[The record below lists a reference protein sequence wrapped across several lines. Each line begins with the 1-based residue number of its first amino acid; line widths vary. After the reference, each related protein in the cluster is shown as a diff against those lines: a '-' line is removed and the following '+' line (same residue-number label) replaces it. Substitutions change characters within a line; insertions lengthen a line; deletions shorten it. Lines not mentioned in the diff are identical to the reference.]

1 MSKKIIDKIKQGL
14 REFGLTTFAVDNRT
28 SVFVLTFM
36 IMVFGISMYN
46 SMPKEAYPEISM
58 PKIFINTVYP
68 GNSAKDIENLVT
80 RPIEK
85 ELAGIS
91 EIKEL
96 NSSSAQD
103 FSLIIADFETDINV
117 EDAMRKIKDAVD
129 KAKAELPNDLP
140 SDPDISDFNFS
151 EMPVMSVNISGD
163 YPNEQ
168 LRNYAE
174 FLQDKIEDIGEI
186 QAVNLKGALD
196 REMKIEVDLP
206 RMEAM
211 QVSFMDIEN
220 AVRSEN
226 MNMSGGEIL
235 TNGFRRSI
243 RVLGEFQNAE
253 ELENMIV
260 KNENNAPIFL
270 RDIASVSFGNKDKTS
285 IARSNKL
292 PVISLDVIKR
302 SGENLLEASDRI
314 KLEVDLAVKEVF
326 PKDIKV
332 SIFNDLS
339 TQTRLM
345 VSNLEN
351 SIISGVILV
360 VLVLLFFLGL
370 RNAMFVGLAIPL
382 SMLMGIMIMNIVGFT
397 MNMVVLFSLILALGM
412 LVDNAIVVVENIY
425 NYMQEGYSGIDAAKH
440 GTGEVALPIIAST
453 LTTLAAFVPLAF
465 WPGLMGSFMGYLPK
479 TLIIVLS
486 SSLFVAL
493 VINPVLTS
501 VFMKVDEKADN
512 DNVRA
517 RKVKNILIG
526 SSIMFALAALFH
538 FIGIEKLDSTQT
550 VGVNNSK
557 INFHAFRNLLVM
569 AAGITLTNFFLLRPL
584 SFSFQNSVLPKLEN
598 GYNWFIGKVLNKF
611 TPILVFMGTIGLLI
625 FSSVLL
631 GINMPKLI
639 PFPEADPLY
648 VNAFIEL
655 PMGKDIEVTNQILT
669 ELEEKVEVA
678 MEKYEP
684 IIEASLLQIG
694 ENTSDPNAGPSFG
707 TSPHKARITVSFV
720 PSQDRG
726 ELSTVDAMSDIRKAV
741 QGVPGIQIVVDREQ
755 SGPPQGKPV
764 DIQLTGENVDTLAQ
778 LSENLIAFIKS
789 KNIPGIEELKASV
802 KIGKPEM
809 EISIDRE
816 AARTYQI
823 STFNIADA
831 IRTSVFGKEVSKF
844 KVGEDEYPINLRLAE
859 KYRYQKENILNQRI
873 TFRNPANGRIAQVP
887 ISTVADIQ
895 FTSSYDL
902 INRKDQ
908 ERNIG
913 ITSNILDGYNG
924 DEIVQDLKTLLEDYP
939 MPLGYQYAFGG
950 QQEEM
955 AKEMA
960 FLSGAFSVALFAIFL
975 ILVAQFNSV
984 ISPFIIILSVVFST
998 IGVFFGYVSSGMDIV
1013 VVMTGVGIIS
1023 LAGIVVNNAI
1033 VLVDYI
1039 NLVVKRKREDL
1050 GFEKMSQLTKE
1061 QIKEAIIE
1069 GGGRR
1074 LRPVLLTAIT
1084 TVLGLIPLAIGLNIN
1099 FFTLISELDPQ
1110 FFVGG
1115 DNAQFW
1121 GTMAWT
1127 VIYGLVFATF
1137 LTLVVVPVMY
1147 WLAYRGLMLIK
1158 RK

>member
-1 MSKKIIDKIKQGL
+1 MSNKIIDKIKQGL

-28 SVFVLTFM
+28 SIFVLTFM
-36 IMVFGISMYN
+36 IMVFGVSMYN

-58 PKIFINTVYP
+58 PNIFINTVYP

-85 ELAGIS
+85 ELGGIS

-96 NSSSAQD
+96 TSSSAQD
-103 FSLIIADFETDINV
+103 FSIIIAEFGMDVNV
-117 EDAMRKIKDAVD
+117 DEAMRKVKDAVD

-140 SDPDISDFNFS
+140 SEPDVSDFNFS
-151 EMPVMSVNISGD
+151 EMPVMSVNISGN

-174 FLQDKIEDIGEI
+174 YLEEKIEDIKEI
-186 QAVNLKGALD
+186 QAVDLKGALD
-196 REMKIEVDLP
+196 REVKIEVDLP

-220 AVRSEN
+220 AVKSEN

-243 RVLGEFQNAE
+243 RVLGEFQSAK
-253 ELENMIV
+253 ELEDMIV

-270 RDIASVSFGNKDKTS
+270 RDIASVSFGDKEKTS
-285 IARSNKL
+285 IARSDKL

-302 SGENLLEASDRI
+302 SGENLLEASDKI
-314 KLEVDLAVKEVF
+314 KEEVELAVKEVF

-382 SMLMGIMIMNIVGFT
+382 SMLMGIMIMNIMGFT

-501 VFMKVDEKADN
+501 VFMKIDEKAD
-512 DNVRA
+512 DANVRA
-517 RKVKNILIG
+517 RKVRNILLGAFSMLMI
-526 SSIMFALAALFH
+526 AAAGH
-538 FIGIEKLDSTQT
+538 FSETFW
-550 VGVNNSK
+550 V
-557 INFHAFRNLLVM
+557 RNLFAI
-569 AAGITLTNFFLLRPL
+569 AAGITLLNFFVLRPL
-584 SFSFQNSVLPKLEN
+584 SFGFQNSVLPKLED
-598 GYNWFIGKVLNKF
+598 GYNWFIGKVLHKF
-611 TPILVFMGTIGLLI
+611 VPVFIFIGTFALLI
-625 FSSVLL
+625 FANVLL
-631 GINMPKLI
+631 QENMPDVKN
-639 PFPEADPLY
+639 FPEADPLY
-648 VNAFIEL
+648 VNAFVEL
-655 PMGKDIEVTNQILT
+655 PMGKDIEVTNQVLT
-669 ELEEKVEVA
+669 ELEEKVNAA

-707 TSPHKARITVSFV
+707 TSPHKARITVSFI

-726 ELSTVDAMSDIRKAV
+726 ELSTVEAMSDIRKAV

-764 DIQLTGENVDTLAQ
+764 DIQLTGDNVDTLAQ
-778 LSENLIAFIKS
+778 LSEDVIAFIRS

-844 KVGEDEYPINLRLAE
+844 KDGEDEYPINLRLAE
-859 KYRYQKENILNQRI
+859 EYRYDKEDILNQRI
-873 TFRNPANGRIAQVP
+873 TFRNPANGQIAQVP
-887 ISTVADIQ
+887 ISTVADIK

-924 DEIVQDLKTLLEDYP
+924 NEIVEDLKIILEDYP
-939 MPLGYQYAFGG
+939 MPAGYQYAFGG
-950 QQEEM
+950 EQEEM
-955 AKEMA
+955 AEQME
-960 FLSGAFSVALFAIFL
+960 FLSSAFSVALFAIFL
-975 ILVAQFNSV
+975 ILVAQFNSIV
-984 ISPFIIILSVVFST
+984 SPFIIILSVVFST
-998 IGVFFGYVSSGMDIV
+998 IGVFLGYVGSGMDLVI
-1013 VVMTGVGIIS
+1013 VMTGVGIIS

-1039 NLVVKRKREDL
+1039 NLVIKRKREEL
-1050 GFEKMSQLTKE
+1050 GFTKMSQLTKE
-1061 QIKEAIIE
+1061 QVKDAIIE

-1099 FFTLISELDPQ
+1099 FFTLISDLDPQ
-1110 FFVGG
+1110 YFVGG

-1147 WLAYRGLMLIK
+1147 WLAYRGMALL

>member
-1 MSKKIIDKIKQGL
+1 MSNKIIDKIKQGL

-58 PKIFINTVYP
+58 PNIFINTVYP

-85 ELAGIS
+85 ELGGIS

-96 NSSSAQD
+96 TSSSAQD
-103 FSLIIADFETDINV
+103 FSIIIAEFDMDVDVDE
-117 EDAMRKIKDAVD
+117 AMRKVKDAVD
-129 KAKAELPNDLP
+129 KAKVELPNDLP
-140 SDPDISDFNFS
+140 SEPDVSDFNFS
-151 EMPVMSVNISGD
+151 EMPVMSVNISGN

-174 FLQDKIEDIGEI
+174 YLEDKIEDLKEI
-186 QAVNLKGALD
+186 QAVDLKGALD
-196 REMKIEVDLP
+196 REVKIEVDLP

-226 MNMSGGEIL
+226 MNMSGGELL

-243 RVLGEFQNAE
+243 RVLGEFQNVKE
-253 ELENMIV
+253 IENMIV
-260 KNENNAPIFL
+260 KNEKNAPIFL
-270 RDIASVSFGNKDKTS
+270 RDIASVSFGDKEKTS
-285 IARSNKL
+285 IARSDKL

-302 SGENLLEASDRI
+302 SGENLLEASDKI
-314 KLEVDLAVKEVF
+314 KAEVELAVNEVF

-339 TQTRLM
+339 NQTRDM

-382 SMLMGIMIMNIVGFT
+382 SMLMGIMIMNIMGFT

-425 NYMQEGYSGIDAAKH
+425 NYMQEGYSGIEAAKH

-501 VFMKVDEKADN
+501 VFMKVDEKTDDPA
-512 DNVRA
+512 VRS
-517 RKVKNILIG
+517 RKVRNILMG
-526 SSIMFALAALFH
+526 AAGMLVFATIFH
-538 FIGIEKLDSTQT
+538 FLGLE
-550 VGVNNSK
+550 NSDTK
-557 INFHAFRNLLVM
+557 IVVEVAESKFNFHALRNILVIT
-569 AAGITLTNFFLLRPL
+569 AGITLLNFFALRPM
-584 SFSFQNSVLPKLEN
+584 SFSFQNAVLPALER
-598 GYNWFIGKVLNKF
+598 GYNWFIGIVLKGF
-611 TPILVFMGTIGLLI
+611 APIIIFIGTFFLLI
-625 FSSVLL
+625 FAMMLL
-631 GINMPKLI
+631 GNNMPKVEL
-639 PFPEADPLY
+639 FPEADPLY

-655 PMGKDIEVTNQILT
+655 PMGKDIEVTNEILT
-669 ELEEKVEVA
+669 DLEEKVGKA

-707 TSPHKARITVSFV
+707 TSPHKARITVSFI
-720 PSQDRG
+720 PSKDRG
-726 ELSTVDAMSDIRKAV
+726 ELSTVEAMSDIRKAV

-755 SGPPQGKPV
+755 SGPPQGKPI
-764 DIQLTGENVDTLAQ
+764 DIQLTGDNVDTLAQ
-778 LSENLIAFIKS
+778 LSEDLIAFIKS

-859 KYRYQKENILNQRI
+859 QYRYDKEDILNQRI
-873 TFRNPANGRIAQVP
+873 TFRNPANGQIAQVP
-887 ISTVADIQ
+887 ISTVADIK

-913 ITSNILDGYNG
+913 ITSNVLDGYNG
-924 DEIVQDLKTLLEDYP
+924 NEIVEDLKILLDEYP
-939 MPLGYQYAFGG
+939 MPVGYQYAFGG
-950 QQEEM
+950 EQEEM
-955 AKEMA
+955 AEQFA
-960 FLSGAFSVALFAIFL
+960 FLSSAFSVALFAIFL
-975 ILVAQFNSV
+975 ILVAQFNSIV
-984 ISPFIIILSVVFST
+984 SPFIIILSVVFST
-998 IGVFFGYVSSGMDIV
+998 IGVFLGYVGSGMDLV

-1039 NLVVKRKREDL
+1039 NLVIKRKREAL

-1061 QIKEAIIE
+1061 QVKEAIIE

-1110 FFVGG
+1110 YFVGG

-1147 WLAYRGLMLIK
+1147 WLAYRALMLI
-1158 RK
+1158 RRG

>member
-1 MSKKIIDKIKQGL
+1 MSNNIIKKIKDGL

-36 IMVFGISMYN
+36 VMIFGVSMYN

-58 PKIFINTVYP
+58 PNIFVNTVYP
-68 GNSAKDIENLVT
+68 GNSAKDIENLIT

-85 ELAGIS
+85 ELGGIS

-96 NSSSAQD
+96 TSSSAQD
-103 FSLIIADFETDINV
+103 FSIIIAEFEMDV
-117 EDAMRKIKDAVD
+117 DVDEAMRKVKDAVD
-129 KAKAELPNDLP
+129 KAKVELPNDLP
-140 SDPDISDFNFS
+140 SEPDVSDFNFS

-174 FLQDKIEDIGEI
+174 YLEEKIEEIKEI
-186 QAVNLKGALD
+186 QAVDLKGALD
-196 REMKIEVDLP
+196 REVKIEVDLP

-226 MNMSGGEIL
+226 MNMSGGELL

-243 RVLGEFQNAE
+243 RVLGEFKSAK
-253 ELENMIV
+253 ELEDMIV

-270 RDIASVSFGNKDKTS
+270 RDIASVSFGNKEKTS
-285 IARSNKL
+285 IARSDKL

-302 SGENLLEASDRI
+302 SGENLLEASDKI
-314 KLEVDLAVKEVF
+314 KAEVDLAIKEVF
-326 PKDIKV
+326 PKDVKV

-382 SMLMGIMIMNIVGFT
+382 SMLMGIMIMNIMGFT

-425 NYMQEGYSGIDAAKH
+425 NYMQEGYSGIEAAKH

-501 VFMKVDEKADN
+501 VFMKVDKPVSDT
-512 DNVRA
+512 DVRK
-517 RKVKNILIG
+517 RKVRNILIG
-526 SSIMFALAALFH
+526 ALIMVGIATLGH
-538 FIGIEKLDSTQT
+538 FSQIFWL
-550 VGVNNSK
+550 
-557 INFHAFRNLLVM
+557 RNLL
-569 AAGITLTNFFLLRPL
+569 GITAIITLVNFFALRPM
-584 SFSFQNSVLPKLEN
+584 SFGFQNTVLPRLEEA
-598 GYNWFIGKVLNKF
+598 YNWFIEKVLHKYV
-611 TPILVFMGTIGLLI
+611 PIFIFAGTFALLIFAIGLL
-625 FSSVLL
+625 
-631 GINMPKLI
+631 GNNMPKVEL
-639 PFPEADPLY
+639 FPEADPLY

-669 ELEEKVEVA
+669 ELEEKVSKS

-707 TSPHKARITVSFV
+707 TSPHKARITVSFI

-726 ELSTVDAMSDIRKAV
+726 DLSTVDAMNDIRKAV

-755 SGPPQGKPV
+755 SGPPQGKPI
-764 DIQLTGENVDTLAQ
+764 DIQLTGDNVDSLAQ
-778 LSENLIAFIKS
+778 LSENLIAFIKN

-859 KYRYQKENILNQRI
+859 KYRYDKEDILNQRI

-887 ISTVADIQ
+887 ISTVADIK

-902 INRKDQ
+902 INRTDQ

-913 ITSNILDGYNG
+913 ITSNVLDGYNG
-924 DEIVQDLKTLLEDYP
+924 NEIVEDLKILLEDFP
-939 MPLGYQYAFGG
+939 MPVGYKYEFGG
-950 QQEEM
+950 EQEEM
-955 AKEMA
+955 AEQFA
-960 FLSGAFSVALFAIFL
+960 FLSSAFSVALFAIFL
-975 ILVAQFNSV
+975 ILVAQFNSIV
-984 ISPFIIILSVVFST
+984 SPFIIILSVVFST
-998 IGVFFGYVSSGMDIV
+998 IGVFLGYVGSGMDLV

-1039 NLVVKRKREDL
+1039 NLVIDRKLQEL
-1050 GFEKMSQLTKE
+1050 ELKKLHELTRI
-1061 QIKEAIIE
+1061 QVKEAIIE

-1099 FFTLISELDPQ
+1099 FFTLISDLDPQ
-1110 FFVGG
+1110 YFVGG

-1147 WLAYRGLMLIK
+1147 WLAYRGLMLI
-1158 RK
+1158 RKI

>member
-1 MSKKIIDKIKQGL
+1 MSNKIVDKAKKGL

-28 SVFVLTFM
+28 SVFVLTL
-36 IMVFGISMYN
+36 MVMFFGVSMYN
-46 SMPKEAYPEISM
+46 SMPKEAYPEISL
-58 PKIFINTVYP
+58 PNIFINTVYP

-85 ELAGIS
+85 ELGGIS

-96 NSSSAQD
+96 TSSSAQD
-103 FSLIIADFETDINV
+103 FSIIIAEFEMDIDV
-117 EDAMRKIKDAVD
+117 DDALRKVKDAVD

-140 SDPDISDFNFS
+140 SEPDVSDFNFS

-174 FLQDKIEDIGEI
+174 YLEEKIEDIKEI
-186 QAVNLKGALD
+186 QAVDLKGALD
-196 REMKIEVDLP
+196 REVKIEVDLP

-220 AVRSEN
+220 AVKSEN

-243 RVLGEFQNAE
+243 RVLGEFQSAK

-285 IARSNKL
+285 IARSDKL

-302 SGENLLEASDRI
+302 SGENLLVASDKI
-314 KLEVDLAVKEVF
+314 KAEVDLAIKNVF

-332 SIFNDLS
+332 SIFNDMS
-339 TQTRLM
+339 NQTRDM

-382 SMLMGIMIMNIVGFT
+382 SMLMGIMIMNIMGFT

-425 NYMQEGYSGIDAAKH
+425 NYMQEGYSGIEAAKY
-440 GTGEVALPIIAST
+440 GTGEVALPIIVST

-501 VFMKVDEKADN
+501 VFMKVDVATNDAD
-512 DNVRA
+512 VRQ
-517 RKVKNILIG
+517 RKVRNILLGAVIMLIIAAIG
-526 SSIMFALAALFH
+526 HFSQTFWVRNLFGIATVITLVNFFAL
-538 FIGIEKLDSTQT
+538 
-550 VGVNNSK
+550 
-557 INFHAFRNLLVM
+557 
-569 AAGITLTNFFLLRPL
+569 RPM
-584 SFSFQNSVLPKLEN
+584 SFGFQNTVLPALER
-598 GYNWFIGKVLNKF
+598 GYNWSIGKVLQGF
-611 TPILVFMGTIGLLI
+611 VPIVIFIGTFMLLI
-625 FSSVLL
+625 FAGKLL
-631 GINMPKLI
+631 GDNMPKVEL
-639 PFPEADPLY
+639 FPEADPLY

-655 PMGKDIEVTNQILT
+655 PMGKDIEVTNEVLT
-669 ELEEKVEVA
+669 ELEAKVSKA

-707 TSPHKARITVSFV
+707 NSPHKARITISFI
-720 PSQDRG
+720 PSKDRG
-726 ELSTVDAMSDIRKAV
+726 ELSSVEAMNDIRKAV

-755 SGPPQGKPV
+755 SGPPQGKPI
-764 DIQLTGENVDTLAQ
+764 DIQLTGDNVDTLAQ
-778 LSENLIAFIKS
+778 LSENVIAYIKS

-859 KYRYQKENILNQRI
+859 EYRYDKEDILNQRI
-873 TFRNPANGRIAQVP
+873 TFRNPANGKIAQVP
-887 ISTVADIQ
+887 ISTVADIK

-924 DEIVQDLKTLLEDYP
+924 NEIVEDIKILLDEYP
-939 MPLGYQYAFGG
+939 MPVGYQYVFGG
-950 QQEEM
+950 EQEEM
-955 AKEMA
+955 AEQFA
-960 FLSGAFSVALFAIFL
+960 FLSSAFSVALFAIFL
-975 ILVAQFNSV
+975 ILVAQFNSIV
-984 ISPFIIILSVVFST
+984 SPFIIILSVVFST
-998 IGVFFGYVSSGMDIV
+998 IGVFLGYVGSGMDLV

-1039 NLVVKRKREDL
+1039 NLVIKRKYEEL
-1050 GFEKMSQLTKE
+1050 GFTKMNQLTKG
-1061 QIKEAIIE
+1061 QVKDAIIE

-1084 TVLGLIPLAIGLNIN
+1084 TVLGLIPLAIGLNLN
-1099 FFTLISELDPQ
+1099 FFTLITDLDLQ
-1110 FFVGG
+1110 FFIGG

-1147 WLAYRGLMLIK
+1147 WLAYRGLMLISK
-1158 RK
+1158 K

>member
-1 MSKKIIDKIKQGL
+1 MANKIVDKIKQGL

-36 IMVFGISMYN
+36 IILFGVSMYN
-46 SMPKEAYPEISM
+46 SMPKEAYPEISL
-58 PKIFINTVYP
+58 PNIFINTVYP
-68 GNSAKDIENLVT
+68 GNSAKDIENLIT

-85 ELAGIS
+85 ELGSIS

-96 NSSSAQD
+96 TSSSAQD
-103 FSLIIADFETDINV
+103 FSIIIVEFDMDINV
-117 EDAMRKIKDAVD
+117 DDAMRKVKDAVD

-140 SDPDISDFNFS
+140 AEPDVSDFNFS
-151 EMPVMSVNISGD
+151 EMPVMSVNISGN
-163 YPNEQ
+163 YPNDQ

-174 FLQDKIEDIGEI
+174 YLQEKLEDISEI
-186 QAVNLKGALD
+186 QAVNLKGALE

-206 RMEAM
+206 RMESM
-211 QVSFMDIEN
+211 QVSFTDIEN

-226 MNMSGGEIL
+226 LNMSGGEIL

-243 RVLGEFQNAE
+243 RVLGEFKSAK

-260 KNENNAPIFL
+260 KNEKNAPIFL
-270 RDIASVSFGNKDKTS
+270 RDIASVSFGDKEKTS
-285 IARSNKL
+285 IARADKL

-302 SGENLLEASDRI
+302 GGENLLEASDKI
-314 KLEVDLAVKEVF
+314 KIEVDEAINNVF
-326 PKDIKV
+326 PKDINV
-332 SIFNDLS
+332 SVFNDLS

-382 SMLMGIMIMNIVGFT
+382 SMLMGIMIMNIMGFT

-425 NYMQEGYSGIDAAKH
+425 NYMQEGYSGVDAAKH

-501 VFMKVDEKADN
+501 VFMKVDEKID
-512 DNVRA
+512 DEKIRA
-517 RKVKNILIG
+517 RKTKNILIG
-526 SSIMFALAALFH
+526 ALIMIIIAAVGHFAELFW
-538 FIGIEKLDSTQT
+538 L
-550 VGVNNSK
+550 
-557 INFHAFRNLLVM
+557 RNLLGIT
-569 AAGITLTNFFLLRPL
+569 AGITLINFFALRPM
-584 SFSFQNSVLPKLEN
+584 SFFFQNSILPKLED
-598 GYNWFIGKVLNKF
+598 GYNWFISKVLHRYI
-611 TPILVFMGTIGLLI
+611 PIFVFLGTFALLVFSGK
-625 FSSVLL
+625 LL
-631 GINMPKLI
+631 GDNTPEMI

-648 VNAFIEL
+648 VNAFVEL
-655 PMGKDIEVTNQILT
+655 PMGKDIEVTNEILSQ
-669 ELEEKVEVA
+669 LEEKVKVA

-694 ENTSDPNAGPSFG
+694 ENTGDPNAGPSFG

-720 PSQDRG
+720 PSKDRG
-726 ELSTVDAMSDIRKAV
+726 ELSTVDAMNDIREAV
-741 QGVPGIQIVVDREQ
+741 QGIPGTQVVVDREQ

-764 DIQLTGENVDTLAQ
+764 DIQLTGDNVDTLAQ

-789 KNIPGIEELKASV
+789 KNIAGIEELKASV

-823 STFNIADA
+823 STFSIADA
-831 IRTSVFGKEVSKF
+831 IRTAVFGKEVSKF
-844 KVGEDEYPINLRLAE
+844 KVGEEEYPINLRLAE
-859 KYRYQKENILNQRI
+859 EYRYDKEDILNQRI

-887 ISTVADIQ
+887 ISTVADIK

-924 DEIVQDLKTLLEDYP
+924 DEIVKGLKLLLEDYP
-939 MPLGYQYAFGG
+939 MPAGYQYAFKG

-960 FLSGAFSVALFAIFL
+960 FLSSAFSVALFAIFL
-975 ILVAQFNSV
+975 ILVAQFNSIV
-984 ISPFIIILSVVFST
+984 SPFIIILSVVFST
-998 IGVFFGYVSSGMDIV
+998 IGVFLGYVSSGMDII

-1039 NLVVKRKREDL
+1039 NLVIKRKQEVL
-1050 GFEKMSQLTKE
+1050 GFESMSQLTKT
-1061 QIKEAIIE
+1061 QVKEAIIE

-1099 FFTLISELDPQ
+1099 FFTIITDLDPQ
-1110 FFVGG
+1110 YFVGG

-1147 WLAYRGLMLIK
+1147 WLAYRGLMAI
-1158 RK
+1158 RGRDIN

>member
-1 MSKKIIDKIKQGL
+1 MSNNIIKKIKEGL

-36 IMVFGISMYN
+36 VMVFGVSMYN

-58 PKIFINTVYP
+58 PNIFVNTVYP
-68 GNSAKDIENLVT
+68 GNSAKDIENLIT
-80 RPIEK
+80 RPLEK
-85 ELAGIS
+85 ELGSIS

-96 NSSSAQD
+96 TSSSAQD
-103 FSLIIADFETDINV
+103 FSIIIAEFEMDVNV
-117 EDAMRKIKDAVD
+117 DEAMRKVKDAVD
-129 KAKAELPNDLP
+129 KAKVELPNDLP
-140 SDPDISDFNFS
+140 SEPDVSDFNFS

-174 FLQDKIEDIGEI
+174 YLEDKIEEIKEI
-186 QAVNLKGALD
+186 QAVDLKGALD
-196 REMKIEVDLP
+196 REVKIEVDLP

-226 MNMSGGEIL
+226 MNMSGGELL

-243 RVLGEFQNAE
+243 RVLGEFKSAK
-253 ELENMIV
+253 ELEDMIV

-270 RDIASVSFGNKDKTS
+270 RDIASVSFGDKEKTS
-285 IARSNKL
+285 IARSDKL

-302 SGENLLEASDRI
+302 SGENLLEASDKI
-314 KLEVDLAVKEVF
+314 KAEVDLAIKEVF
-326 PKDIKV
+326 PKDVKV

-382 SMLMGIMIMNIVGFT
+382 SMLMGIMIMNIMGFT

-425 NYMQEGYSGIDAAKH
+425 NYMQEGYSGIEAAKH

-501 VFMKVDEKADN
+501 VFMKVDVAVSDT
-512 DNVRA
+512 DVRK
-517 RKVKNILIG
+517 RKVRNILLG
-526 SSIMFALAALFH
+526 SLIMLVIAALGH
-538 FIGIEKLDSTQT
+538 FSQT
-550 VGVNNSK
+550 FWV
-557 INFHAFRNLLVM
+557 RNIFAIATV
-569 AAGITLTNFFLLRPL
+569 ITLINFFLLRPM
-584 SFSFQNSVLPKLEN
+584 SFSFQNIVLPKLEE
-598 GYNWFIGKVLNKF
+598 GYNWFIGKVLHKYV
-611 TPILVFMGTIGLLI
+611 PIFIFAGTFALLI
-625 FSSVLL
+625 FAMGLL
-631 GINMPKLI
+631 GNNMPKVEL
-639 PFPEADPLY
+639 FPEADPLY

-655 PMGKDIEVTNQILT
+655 PMGKDIEVTNEILT
-669 ELEEKVEVA
+669 ELEEKVSKA
-678 MEKYEP
+678 MVKYEP

-707 TSPHKARITVSFV
+707 TSPHKARITVSFI

-726 ELSTVDAMSDIRKAV
+726 ELSTVDAMNDIRKAV

-755 SGPPQGKPV
+755 SGPPQGKPI
-764 DIQLTGENVDTLAQ
+764 DIQLKGDNVDTLAQ
-778 LSENLIAFIKS
+778 LSENVIAFIKS

-831 IRTSVFGKEVSKF
+831 IRTSVFGKEVSTF

-859 KYRYQKENILNQRI
+859 EYRYDKEDILNQRI
-873 TFRNPANGRIAQVP
+873 TFRNPANGRISQVP
-887 ISTVADIQ
+887 ISTVADIK

-902 INRKDQ
+902 INRTDQ

-913 ITSNILDGYNG
+913 ITSNVLDGYNG
-924 DEIVQDLKTLLEDYP
+924 NEIVEELKIMLDDFP
-939 MPLGYQYAFGG
+939 MPVGYSYEFGG
-950 QQEEM
+950 EQEEM
-955 AKEMA
+955 AEQFA
-960 FLSGAFSVALFAIFL
+960 FLSSAFSVALFAIFL
-975 ILVAQFNSV
+975 ILVAQFNSIV
-984 ISPFIIILSVVFST
+984 SPFIIILSVVFST
-998 IGVFFGYVSSGMDIV
+998 IGVFLGYVGSGMDLV

-1039 NLVVKRKREDL
+1039 NLVIDRKLKELELKKLRE
-1050 GFEKMSQLTKE
+1050 LTKV
-1061 QIKEAIIE
+1061 QVKEAIIE

-1099 FFTLISELDPQ
+1099 FFTLVSELNPHIY
-1110 FFVGG
+1110 FGG
-1115 DNAQFW
+1115 DNVVFW
-1121 GTMAWT
+1121 GPLAWT
-1127 VIYGLVFATF
+1127 VIYGLFIATF
-1137 LTLVVVPVMY
+1137 LTLIVVPILFFLITKFKM
-1147 WLAYRGLMLIK
+1147 WLRLKMA
-1158 RK
+1158 

>member
-1 MSKKIIDKIKQGL
+1 MSNNIIKKIKEGL

-36 IMVFGISMYN
+36 VMVFGVSMYN

-58 PKIFINTVYP
+58 PNIFVNTVYP
-68 GNSAKDIENLVT
+68 GNSAKDIENLIT
-80 RPIEK
+80 RPLEK
-85 ELAGIS
+85 ELGSIS

-96 NSSSAQD
+96 TSSSAQD
-103 FSLIIADFETDINV
+103 FSIIIAEFEMDVNV
-117 EDAMRKIKDAVD
+117 DEAMRKVKDAVD
-129 KAKAELPNDLP
+129 KAKVELPNDLP
-140 SDPDISDFNFS
+140 SEPDVSDFNFS

-174 FLQDKIEDIGEI
+174 YLEDKIEEIKEI
-186 QAVNLKGALD
+186 QAVDLKGALD
-196 REMKIEVDLP
+196 REVKIEVDLP

-226 MNMSGGEIL
+226 MNMSGGELL

-243 RVLGEFQNAE
+243 RVLGEFKSAK
-253 ELENMIV
+253 ELEDMIV

-270 RDIASVSFGNKDKTS
+270 RDIASVSFGDKEKTS
-285 IARSNKL
+285 IARSDKL

-302 SGENLLEASDRI
+302 SGENLLEASDKI
-314 KLEVDLAVKEVF
+314 KAEVDLAIKEVF
-326 PKDIKV
+326 PKDVKV

-382 SMLMGIMIMNIVGFT
+382 SMLMGIMIMNIMGFT

-425 NYMQEGYSGIDAAKH
+425 NYMQEGYSGIEAAKH

-501 VFMKVDEKADN
+501 VFMKVDVAVSDT
-512 DNVRA
+512 DVRK
-517 RKVKNILIG
+517 RKVRNILLG
-526 SSIMFALAALFH
+526 SLIMLVIAALGH
-538 FIGIEKLDSTQT
+538 FSQT
-550 VGVNNSK
+550 FWV
-557 INFHAFRNLLVM
+557 RNIFAIATV
-569 AAGITLTNFFLLRPL
+569 ITLINFFLLRPM
-584 SFSFQNSVLPKLEN
+584 SFSFQNIVLPKLEE
-598 GYNWFIGKVLNKF
+598 GYNWFIGKVLHKYV
-611 TPILVFMGTIGLLI
+611 PIFIFAGTFALLI
-625 FSSVLL
+625 FAMGLL
-631 GINMPKLI
+631 GNNMPKVEL
-639 PFPEADPLY
+639 FPEADPLY

-655 PMGKDIEVTNQILT
+655 PMGKDIEVTNEILT
-669 ELEEKVEVA
+669 ELEEKVSKA
-678 MEKYEP
+678 MVKYEP

-707 TSPHKARITVSFV
+707 TSPHKARITVSFI

-726 ELSTVDAMSDIRKAV
+726 ELSTVDAMNDIRKAV

-755 SGPPQGKPV
+755 SGPPQGKPI
-764 DIQLTGENVDTLAQ
+764 DIQLKGDNVDTLAQ
-778 LSENLIAFIKS
+778 LSENVIAFIKS

-831 IRTSVFGKEVSKF
+831 IRTSVFGKEVSTF

-859 KYRYQKENILNQRI
+859 EYRYDKEDILNQRI
-873 TFRNPANGRIAQVP
+873 TFRNPANGRISQVP
-887 ISTVADIQ
+887 ISTVADIK

-902 INRKDQ
+902 INRTDQ

-913 ITSNILDGYNG
+913 ITSNVLDGYNG
-924 DEIVQDLKTLLEDYP
+924 NEIVEELKIMLDDFP
-939 MPLGYQYAFGG
+939 MPVGYSYEFGG
-950 QQEEM
+950 EQEEM
-955 AKEMA
+955 AEQFA
-960 FLSGAFSVALFAIFL
+960 FLSSAFSVALFAIFL
-975 ILVAQFNSV
+975 ILVAQFNSIV
-984 ISPFIIILSVVFST
+984 SPFIIILSVVFST
-998 IGVFFGYVSSGMDIV
+998 IGVFLGYVGSGMDLV

-1039 NLVVKRKREDL
+1039 NLVIDRKLKELELKKLRE
-1050 GFEKMSQLTKE
+1050 LTKV
-1061 QIKEAIIE
+1061 QVKEAIIE

-1099 FFTLISELDPQ
+1099 FFTLISDLDPQ
-1110 FFVGG
+1110 YFVGG

-1147 WLAYRGLMLIK
+1147 WLAYRGLMLIG

>member
-1 MSKKIIDKIKQGL
+1 MSNKVIDKIKQGL
-14 REFGLTTFAVDNRT
+14 REFGLTSFAVDNRT
-28 SVFVLTFM
+28 SIFVLT
-36 IMVFGISMYN
+36 IMVMFFGVSMYN

-58 PKIFINTVYP
+58 PNIFINTVYP

-85 ELAGIS
+85 ELGGIS

-96 NSSSAQD
+96 TSSSAQD
-103 FSLIIADFETDINV
+103 FSIIIAEFNMDVDV
-117 EDAMRKIKDAVD
+117 DDALRKVKDAVD
-129 KAKAELPNDLP
+129 KARTELPNDLP
-140 SDPDISDFNFS
+140 SEPDVSDFNFS
-151 EMPVMSVNISGD
+151 EMPVMSVNISGN

-174 FLQDKIEDIGEI
+174 YLEEKIEDIKEI
-186 QAVNLKGALD
+186 QAVDLKGALD
-196 REMKIEVDLP
+196 REVKIEVDLP

-211 QVSFMDIEN
+211 QISFTDIEN
-220 AVRSEN
+220 AVKSEN
-226 MNMSGGEIL
+226 MNMSGGELL

-243 RVLGEFQNAE
+243 RVLGEFKSAK

-260 KNENNAPIFL
+260 KNENNAPVFL
-270 RDIASVSFGNKDKTS
+270 RDIASVSFGNKEKTS

-302 SGENLLEASDRI
+302 SGENLLVASDKI
-314 KLEVDLAVKEVF
+314 KAEVDLAIKNVF
-326 PKDIKV
+326 PNDISV
-332 SIFNDLS
+332 SIFNDMS
-339 TQTRLM
+339 NQTRDM

-382 SMLMGIMIMNIVGFT
+382 SMLMGIMIMNIMGFT

-425 NYMQEGYSGIDAAKH
+425 NYMQEGYSGIDAAKY
-440 GTGEVALPIIAST
+440 GTGEVALPIIVST

-486 SSLFVAL
+486 SSLFIAL

-501 VFMKVDEKADN
+501 VFMKVDEAVSDT
-512 DNVRA
+512 DVRK
-517 RKVKNILIG
+517 RKVRNILLG
-526 SSIMFALAALFH
+526 ALFMLLIAAIGH
-538 FIGIEKLDSTQT
+538 FSQIYW
-550 VGVNNSK
+550 V
-557 INFHAFRNLLVM
+557 RNLF
-569 AAGITLTNFFLLRPL
+569 AIATGITLLNFFALRPM
-584 SFSFQNSVLPKLEN
+584 SFGFQNSVLPRLEDA
-598 GYNWFIGKVLNKF
+598 YNWFIGKVLHKYVPVF
-611 TPILVFMGTIGLLI
+611 VFLGTFALLVFSGLLML
-625 FSSVLL
+625 SNS
-631 GINMPKLI
+631 PKVEL
-639 PFPEADPLY
+639 FPEADPLY

-655 PMGKDIEVTNQILT
+655 PMGKDIEVTNQVLT
-669 ELEEKVEVA
+669 ELEEKVSKA
-678 MEKYEP
+678 MVKYEA

-707 TSPHKARITVSFV
+707 TSPNKARITVSFI
-720 PSQDRG
+720 PSKDRG
-726 ELSTVDAMSDIRKAV
+726 ELSSVEAMNDIRKAV

-755 SGPPQGKPV
+755 SGPPQGKPI
-764 DIQLTGENVDTLAQ
+764 DIQLTGDNVDTLAQ
-778 LSENLIAFIKS
+778 LSENVIAFIKN

-802 KIGKPEM
+802 QIGKPEM

-859 KYRYQKENILNQRI
+859 EYRYDKEDILNQKI
-873 TFRNPANGRIAQVP
+873 TFRNPANGKIAQVP
-887 ISTVADIQ
+887 ISTVADIK

-902 INRKDQ
+902 INRTDQ

-913 ITSNILDGYNG
+913 ITSNVLDGYNG
-924 DEIVQDLKTLLEDYP
+924 NEIVEDLKILLEDFP
-939 MPLGYQYAFGG
+939 MPAGYKYEFGG
-950 QQEEM
+950 EQEEM
-955 AKEMA
+955 AEQFA
-960 FLSGAFSVALFAIFL
+960 FLSSAFSVALFAIFL
-975 ILVAQFNSV
+975 ILVAQFNSI

-998 IGVFFGYVSSGMDIV
+998 IGVFLGYVGSGMDLVI
-1013 VVMTGVGIIS
+1013 VMTGVGIIS

-1039 NLVVKRKREDL
+1039 NLVIDRKQKEL
-1050 GFEKMSQLTKE
+1050 GFSKLNQMTKA
-1061 QIKEAIIE
+1061 QVKSAIIE

-1084 TVLGLIPLAIGLNIN
+1084 TVLGLVPLAIGLNIN
-1099 FFTLISELDPQ
+1099 FFTLISDLDPQ

-1147 WLAYRGLMLIK
+1147 WLAYRGLMFIK
-1158 RK
+1158 K